1 MSEGEGEGRFKKSIL
16 DEDNDIQGWSRR
28 KILSSPRGVSVS
40 EKGRTD
46 VQLAMPHK
54 VLRALQLLSLFSPFT
69 NLVCVFNERSSHA
82 KEARRTMLVV
92 PEGEGVRTTA
102 AINLGTLHTVTVKNH
117 IRSMKADNSTNKRIH
132 IQFHH
137 GGRPSLSSVPLVAR
151 RQDLKDFLAS
161 VWSEFGTVVG
171 DTYYQR
177 EFEFCIVQFQSHQQ
191 ALFALAGL
199 QDIIQVQVAVQ
210 NCVGAD
216 AAKAEMAKQLFV
228 GNHPITAEWA
238 APKVG

>member
-1 MSEGEGEGRFKKSIL
+1 
-16 DEDNDIQGWSRR
+16 
-28 KILSSPRGVSVS
+28 
-40 EKGRTD
+40 
-46 VQLAMPHK
+46 
-54 VLRALQLLSLFSPFT
+54 
-69 NLVCVFNERSSHA
+69 
-82 KEARRTMLVV
+82 VV
-92 PEGEGVRTTA
+92 PKGEGVRTTA
-102 AINLGTLHTVTVKNH
+102 AQHLGSLHTVTVRNH
-117 IRSMKADNSTNKRIH
+117 TGSRMKADDNSTNKRIH

-216 AAKAEMAKQLFV
+216 GAKAEMAKQLFV
-228 GNHPITAEWA
+228 GDHPITAEWA